1 MIVPL
6 LTRRV
11 EGLPMWVV
19 VAGLATLIVY
29 PLVFDMPFHQ
39 HIVIVSLLYGTLGT
53 AWNILGG
60 YTGQVSIGHG
70 VYYGV
75 GAYTAA
81 YFFTV
86 HDLSPWLT
94 WPIAMG
100 LAALTAFAI
109 GMPTFRLRGHYFVLA
124 SVFIAESAYIIV
136 SNWEAVG
143 AGIGLEYPI
152 HKSESFSQAL
162 WVAQFH
168 QSKLPYY
175 YAILALFLASLF
187 VSWRIQFMPLG
198 YYLKAVRE
206 EQDAAQSL
214 GVDVRRYKMV
224 ALLISV
230 FFTCLCGIFYA
241 QYVLYVEPFSTV
253 SLIISVEIAFIAVL
267 GGIGTLW
274 GPVLGAFVIIPTTEF
289 LRVYFSG
296 HMALDQSALA
306 DGGVWAYIEYYLAGG
321 GGNVDLM
328 FYGLLIMLIARF
340 QPNGVLGF
348 FRKIV

>member
-1 MIVPL
+1 MISAPL
-6 LTRRV
+6 NRRV
-11 EGLPMWVV
+11 EGVPIWLVLVGIAM
-19 VAGLATLIVY
+19 LIVF
-29 PLVFDMPFHQ
+29 PLVFKMPFHQ
-39 HIVIVSLLYGTLGT
+39 HVVIMALLYGTLGT

-70 VYYGV
+70 IYYGV

-86 HDLSPWLT
+86 HGLSPWLT
-94 WPIAMG
+94 WPIALG
-100 LAALTAFAI
+100 LAAFAAFAI

-124 SVFIAESAYIIV
+124 SIFIAESAYIIV
-136 SNWEAVG
+136 SNWDSLG
-143 AGIGLEYPI
+143 AAIGIEYPI
-152 HKSESFSQAL
+152 VNSESFGEAL

-168 QSKLPYY
+168 NTKLPYY
-175 YAILALFLASLF
+175 YGILALFVASLF

-198 YYLKAVRE
+198 FFLRAVRE
-206 EQDAAQSL
+206 EQDAARSL

-230 FFTCLCGIFYA
+230 FFTTLCGIFYA
-241 QYVLYVEPFSTV
+241 QYVLYVEPFSTM
-253 SLIISVEIAFIAVL
+253 SLIISLEITFVAIL

-274 GPVLGAFVIIPTTEF
+274 GPALGAFVIVPATEF

-296 HMALDQSALA
+296 RMALDQSALA
-306 DGGVWAYIEYYLAGG
+306 DGGIWAYVEYYAAGG

-348 FRKIV
+348 FRKKV